1 MTVAAH
7 IVGGTGD
14 TSHLTM
20 QERLSFTPEQAA
32 ARQRGSQW
40 FMTSGQCSMGEDVH
54 RPHHGVRR
62 RNRHLYLDF
71 AWLSMSP
78 FSQDMADSSG
88 PRHYFSF
95 SKAKQRPSG
104 LVEKILSQS
113 SSVKPPS
120 FVLFLPAGSGVA
132 TTTAPTRTHRT
143 SHHTAMS
150 PTSYL
155 AVEATDQRRRV
166 WDSASQRT
174 RITLACSIRRKEMRA
189 RRGSLE
195 HSKTL
200 VMQFGHQLK
209 IVITAAVVWISQSRR
224 KLTCQFRLQ
233 SKVYSHLGRQC
244 DESRGDV
251 LA

>member
-1 MTVAAH
+1 M
-7 IVGGTGD
+7 
-14 TSHLTM
+14 SN
-20 QERLSFTPEQAA
+20 EQKVQFPAN
-32 ARQRGSQW
+32 S
-40 FMTSGQCSMGEDVH
+40 
-54 RPHHGVRR
+54 
-62 RNRHLYLDF
+62 
-71 AWLSMSP
+71 
-78 FSQDMADSSG
+78 
-88 PRHYFSF
+88 YFSF

-200 VMQFGHQLK
+200 VMQLGHQLK

-224 KLTCQFRLQ
+224 KLTCQFRMQ